1 MSKGKFITFEGPEGC
16 GKSTQ
21 IKLLSEALTKEGR
34 SVLTTREPGGT
45 DTGEEIRKILMNPEH
60 VELTDLTE
68 VFLYEAARAQLVNE
82 VIIPALDSGQTV
94 LCDRFSEST
103 LAYQGY
109 GGKISVEWIQKIDQM
124 ARGGLSPDLTLFIDV
139 NPEVGLKRARASEK
153 EIDRLEEKDLE
164 YHKRVYQ
171 GYLELAKKN
180 QDRIKVVDGRKDI
193 QEIHQ
198 EILKMAKEILK

>member
-1 MSKGKFITFEGPEGC
+1 MSKGKFITFEGSEGC

-21 IKLLSEALTKEGR
+21 IKLLSEALIKQGR
-34 SVLTTREPGGT
+34 AVLTTREPGGT
-45 DTGEEIRKILMNPEH
+45 DVGEEIRKILMNPEH

-82 VIIPALDSGQTV
+82 VIIPALDSGHII

-139 NPEVGLKRARASEK
+139 DPEVGLKRARASEK

-171 GYLELAKKN
+171 GYLELAKKSP
-180 QDRIKVVDGRKDI
+180 DRIKIVDGRKGV
-193 QEIHQ
+193 QEVHQ
-198 EILKMAKEILK
+198 EILKLCLSPTY

>member
-1 MSKGKFITFEGPEGC
+1 MPKGKFITFEGPEGC

-34 SVLTTREPGGT
+34 LVLTTREPGGT
-45 DTGEEIRKILMNPEH
+45 DVGEEIREILMNPEY

-82 VIIPALDSGQTV
+82 VIVPALDSGQIV

-139 NPEVGLKRARASEK
+139 DPEVGLKRARASEK

-180 QDRIKVVDGRKDI
+180 PDRIKVVDGRKGV
-193 QEIHQ
+193 QEVHQ
-198 EILKMAKEILK
+198 GILKLVRGIL

>member
-1 MSKGKFITFEGPEGC
+1 MPKGKFITFEGSEGC

-21 IKLLSEALTKEGR
+21 IKLLSEALIKQGR

-45 DTGEEIRKILMNPEH
+45 DVGEKIREILMDPSH

-68 VFLYEAARAQLVNE
+68 VFLYEAARTQLVNE
-82 VIIPALDSGQTV
+82 IIVPSLDSGHNV

-139 NPEVGLKRARASEK
+139 DPEVGLKRARASAK

-180 QDRIKVVDGRKDI
+180 PDRIKVVDGSKGV
-193 QEIHQ
+193 QEVH
-198 EILKMAKEILK
+198 KEILDLVKRIL

>member
-1 MSKGKFITFEGPEGC
+1 MPKGKFITFEGSEGC

-21 IKLLSEALTKEGR
+21 IKLLSEALIKQGR

-45 DTGEEIRKILMNPEH
+45 DVGEKIREILMDPSYL
-60 VELTDLTE
+60 ELTDLTE

-82 VIIPALDSGQTV
+82 IIVPSLDSGHNV

-139 NPEVGLKRARASEK
+139 DPEVGLKRARASAK

-180 QDRIKVVDGRKDI
+180 PDRIKVVDGSKGV
-193 QEIHQ
+193 QEVH
-198 EILKMAKEILK
+198 KEILDLVKRIL

>member
-1 MSKGKFITFEGPEGC
+1 MPKGKFITFEGPEGC
-16 GKSTQ
+16 GKSSQ
-21 IKLLSEALTKEGR
+21 IKLLSDALVKEGR
-34 SVLTTREPGGT
+34 IVLTTREPGGT
-45 DTGEEIRKILMNPEH
+45 DVGEEIRKILMNPEH

-68 VFLYEAARAQLVNE
+68 VFLYEAARAQIVNE
-82 VIIPALDSGQTV
+82 VIIPALDSGHIV

-139 NPEVGLKRARASEK
+139 NPEVGLKRARASKK

-180 QDRIKVVDGRKDI
+180 PDRIKIVDGRKGV
-193 QEIHQ
+193 QEVHQ
-198 EILKMAKEILK
+198 EILKLARGIL

>member
-1 MSKGKFITFEGPEGC
+1 MPKGKFITFEGPEGC

-21 IKLLSEALTKEGR
+21 IKLLSEALIKQGR
-34 SVLTTREPGGT
+34 LVLTTREPGGT
-45 DTGEEIRKILMNPEH
+45 DVGEEIRKILMDPEY

-82 VIIPALDSGQTV
+82 VIIPALDSGHIV

-139 NPEVGLKRARASEK
+139 DPEVGLKRARASEK

-171 GYLELAKKN
+171 GYVELTKKSP
-180 QDRIKVVDGRKDI
+180 DRIKVVDGRKGI

-198 EILKMAKEILK
+198 EILKLCLSPTF

>member
-1 MSKGKFITFEGPEGC
+1 MPKGKFITFEGPEGC

-21 IKLLSEALTKEGR
+21 IKLLSEALNREGR
-34 SVLTTREPGGT
+34 LVVTTREPGGT
-45 DTGEEIRKILMNPEH
+45 DVGEEIRKILMDPEH
-60 VELTDLTE
+60 IELTDLTE

-82 VIIPALDSGQTV
+82 VIIPALDSGHTV

-124 ARGGLSPDLTLFIDV
+124 ARGGLSPDITFFLDV
-139 NPEVGLKRARASEK
+139 DPEAGLKRARASEK

-164 YHKRVYQ
+164 YHKRVYL

-180 QDRIKVVDGRKDI
+180 PDRIKIVNSRKGI
-193 QEIHQ
+193 QEVHQ
-198 EILKMAKEILK
+198 EILKLCLSPIF

>member
-1 MSKGKFITFEGPEGC
+1 MSQGKFITFEGPEGC

-21 IKLLSEALTKEGR
+21 IKLLSEALIKEGR
-34 SVLTTREPGGT
+34 LVLTTREPGGT
-45 DTGEEIRKILMNPEH
+45 DAGEEIRKILMNPEY

-82 VIIPALDSGQTV
+82 VIIPALDSGQII

-139 NPEVGLKRARASEK
+139 DPEVGLKRARASEK

-171 GYLELAKKN
+171 GYLELARKN
-180 QDRIKVVDGRKDI
+180 PDRIKVVDGRKGV
-193 QEIHQ
+193 QEVHQ
-198 EILKMAKEILK
+198 QILKLCLSLIS

>member
-1 MSKGKFITFEGPEGC
+1 MPKGKFITFEGPEGC

-21 IKLLSEALTKEGR
+21 IRLLSESLTKQGR
-34 SVLTTREPGGT
+34 TVLTTREPGGT
-45 DTGEEIRKILMNPEH
+45 DVGEEIREILMNPEH

-82 VIIPALDSGQTV
+82 VIIPALDSEHIV

-124 ARGGLSPDLTLFIDV
+124 VRGGLSPDLTLFIDV
-139 NPEVGLKRARASEK
+139 DPEVGLKRARASEK
-153 EIDRLEEKDLE
+153 GIDRLEEKDLE

-180 QDRIKVVDGRKDI
+180 PERIKRVDGSKSPR
-193 QEIHQ
+193 EVHE
-198 EILKMAKEILK
+198 EILKLVREIL